1 MKKAFTLIELLVVIA
16 IIAILAA
23 ILFPVFAQAKA
34 AAKKTAALSNQKQ
47 ISTSMFLYTSDYDD
61 IYPRNDD
68 CVSRSSLN
76 SALNA
81 GTYTP
86 SNGDGCSGAG
96 PYPYRMNHY
105 AWQKWVLPYT
115 KNVQLFEHPG
125 RQKLDSGTPA
135 QWSTNGQLMG
145 GFALNLGVTGAV
157 NTYLRADTAAGRL
170 RNSIFGG
177 NQTALPS
184 VAEAMLLFEFSNPL
198 INYAPVVLQASE
210 SSSPNQTVYPAAIRE
225 FWASNFF
232 KTDASCNST
241 GVVDSSRVFSE
252 SIVVGY
258 ADGHAKSIKPQ
269 AFLGNTPTAAEYGVT
284 LTSGQKCG
292 ISSGT
297 IAGQP
302 TPNTNLNYPFWGF
315 QGQ

>member
-68 CVSRSSLN
+68 CIARSALN
-76 SALNA
+76 PALNA

-105 AWQKWVLPYT
+105 SWQKWVLPYT
-115 KNVQLFEHPG
+115 KNVGLFEHPG
-125 RQKLDSGTPA
+125 RTKIDAGTPR
-135 QWSTNGQLMG
+135 QWSDNGQIMG
-145 GFALNLGVTGAV
+145 GFALNLGITGAV
-157 NTYLRADTAAGRL
+157 NTYLRSNTAAGRL

-177 NQTALPS
+177 SQNALPA
-184 VAEAMLLFEFSNPL
+184 VADAMLLFEFSNPL
-198 INYAPVVLQASE
+198 TNFAPVVLRADQSSASE
-210 SSSPNQTVYPAAIRE
+210 QTVYPSAIRE
-225 FWASNFF
+225 FWAANFF
-232 KTDASCNST
+232 VTDASCVNT
-241 GVVDSSRVFSE
+241 GRIDASRVFAE
-252 SIVVGY
+252 SIIIGY

-284 LTSGQKCG
+284 LNASQQCG

-297 IAGQP
+297 ISGQP

-315 QGQ
+315 QN